1 MLQFFSMLPS
11 LPRRLFAFMSI
22 KIKKFHEINSYLA
35 ILYIYVVFDMI
46 VVHCEMKRVNVM
58 LLI

>member
-1 MLQFFSMLPS
+1 
-11 LPRRLFAFMSI
+11 MSI

-46 VVHCEMKRVNVM
+46 VVHCDMIWAVVDVI